1 MFKHRALL
9 FALWFHF
16 PSQSRM
22 PVAYRIP
29 SENREAEIVI
39 QKSRFIAQAF
49 FVESRDEVGGFLETI
64 RTQYPKAG
72 HNCYAFVA
80 GAPNDSQ
87 AYGFSD
93 DGEPN
98 GTAGKPMLNV
108 LMHSGIGCILVVV
121 TRYFGG
127 IKLGTGGLVRAYT
140 DATNEVLGNL
150 KTVLKE
156 EKTEAGLNVS
166 YSMEPLIRNHLEK
179 LSIDFSVNY
188 SDGVAFKLKL
198 TAEQRQRLSTLIE
211 EHNLHL

>member
-1 MFKHRALL
+1 MT
-9 FALWFHF
+9 
-16 PSQSRM
+16 
-22 PVAYRIP
+22 VAYRIP

-39 QKSRFIAQAF
+39 QKSRFIAQCF
-49 FVESRDEVGGFLETI
+49 FVACRDDVGAVLAGV
-64 RTQYPKAG
+64 RNKYPKAG
-72 HNCYAFVA
+72 HHCYAFIA

-140 DATNEVLGNL
+140 DATNEVLGEL
-150 KTVLKE
+150 KTVLRE
-156 EKTEAGLNVS
+156 EKTEAELTVS

-179 LSIDFSVNY
+179 LSIEFKVAY
-188 SDGVAFKLKL
+188 SDSVAFELSL
-198 TAEQRQRLSTLIE
+198 TAGQRKQLSILLE
-211 EHNLHL
+211 ENNLHL